1 MAQAQQA
8 DPTKSLE
15 TIQQE
20 MEAQAREETA
30 LDAAA
35 RALREEVEGMRAK
48 MIAAAAAAQAQEA
61 DLTVLEG
68 QVAVLNGQFEK
79 KEAALLSQ
87 KGRLAGVLGSL
98 QRVALAPPGA
108 LIAMPGR
115 PVDTLR
121 GAILLRAAIPAI
133 EDEARILRGELG
145 ILASLGA
152 DLAVRRKKIAGKAT
166 ELNRSR
172 EKLETLLARKRALLD
187 ETEGQRKA
195 ASAQVARLAERAQ
208 SLRDLLEKLEA
219 RATMAPPLRKPPV
232 PGAAPEPGVSE
243 KVPEPAPS
251 LTPAR
256 LSRPDGLRPF
266 SEAKGLV
273 MLPAR
278 GELAGRFG
286 ETTDF
291 GVTRKGIVL
300 RTRAEAQVI
309 APFDGQ
315 IVFAGPFRGYGRIL
329 IIEHGGGYH
338 TLVAG
343 LARVDAIVGQWVLAG
358 EPVGLMGNLDTEQTE
373 LYVELRRGGEPIDP
387 SPWLATRG

>member
-1 MAQAQQA
+1 
-8 DPTKSLE
+8 
-15 TIQQE
+15 
-20 MEAQAREETA
+20 MEAQAREESA
-30 LDAAA
+30 LDTAS
-35 RALREEVEGMRAK
+35 RALREEVEGLRAE
-48 MIAAAAAAQAQEA
+48 MIAAAAAAQAREA
-61 DLTVLEG
+61 ELTVLEG
-68 QVAVLNGQFEK
+68 QVAILNGQFEK

-87 KGRLAGVLGSL
+87 RGHLAGVLGSL

-133 EDEARILRGELG
+133 EDEARILRGELE
-145 ILASLGA
+145 ILSDLGA
-152 DLAVRRKKIAGKAT
+152 DLAARRERVAGVAA

-172 EKLETLLARKRALLD
+172 QKLETLFARKRALLD

-208 SLRDLLEKLEA
+208 TLRDLLEKLDA
-219 RATMAPPLRKPPV
+219 RAAMVPPSHKPPV
-232 PGAAPEPGVSE
+232 PGTAAAPEPQ
-243 KVPEPAPS
+243 PREPAPS

-256 LSRPDGLRPF
+256 LTRPAGLREF
-266 SEAKGLV
+266 SEAKGQV
-273 MLPAR
+273 VLPAR
-278 GELAGRFG
+278 GDLTGGFG

-300 RTRAEAQVI
+300 RTRAEAQVV

-315 IVFAGPFRGYGRIL
+315 VVFAGPFRGYGLIL
-329 IIEHGGGYH
+329 IIEHSGGYH

-373 LYVELRRGGEPIDP
+373 LYVELRRAGQPIDP
-387 SPWLATRG
+387 SPWLAKRG

>member
-1 MAQAQQA
+1 
-8 DPTKSLE
+8 
-15 TIQQE
+15 

-35 RALREEVEGMRAK
+35 RTLREEVESLRIK

-68 QVAVLNGQFEK
+68 QVAVLNGQFGK
-79 KEAALLSQ
+79 KETALLSQ

-98 QRVALAPPGA
+98 QRMALAPPGA
-108 LIAMPGR
+108 LVAMPGR

-145 ILASLGA
+145 ILASLGT
-152 DLAVRRKKIAGKAT
+152 DLAVRRKKIAAMAT
-166 ELNRSR
+166 ELNQSR

-187 ETEGQRKA
+187 ETEGQRQA

-219 RATMAPPLRKPPV
+219 RAAIAPPLSKPAV
-232 PGAAPEPGVSE
+232 PGAAAKPGVSAQ
-243 KVPEPAPS
+243 EPAPS

-266 SEAKGLV
+266 SEAKGQV

-315 IVFAGPFRGYGRIL
+315 VVFAGPFRGYGRIL
-329 IIEHGGGYH
+329 IIEHSGGYH

-358 EPVGLMGNLDTEQTE
+358 EPVGLMGNLDTEQTG

-387 SPWLATRG
+387 LPWLATRG